1 MIEIGK
7 LARGL
12 LLTAMVAPVLTG
24 CLIYDGTSGKNVVVQ
39 VGSKTGA
46 DAPALET
53 LSAARF
59 ENGSLVVRVG
69 SNGCTSVSDF
79 AVSVTGGDPTEISI
93 KREKPDLCR
102 AIVPEGVELRWTYA
116 ELGLTAGV
124 AARIM
129 NPVVL

>member
-1 MIEIGK
+1 MITISK

-12 LLTAMVAPVLTG
+12 LLTAMVAPALTA
-24 CLIYDGTSGKNVVVQ
+24 CVIYDGTSGKNVVVQ

-46 DAPALET
+46 DAPALES

-102 AIVPEGVELRWTYA
+102 AIVAEGVELRWTYA

-124 AARIM
+124 AARII